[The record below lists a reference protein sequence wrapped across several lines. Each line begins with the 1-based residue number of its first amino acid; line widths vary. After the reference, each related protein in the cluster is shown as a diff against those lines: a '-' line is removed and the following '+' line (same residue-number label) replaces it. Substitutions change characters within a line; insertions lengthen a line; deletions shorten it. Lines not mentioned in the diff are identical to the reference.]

1 MENIGEAVINKVNKE
16 AQNIID
22 KAKDEAKLEIEKA
35 NEERQLKLEKTK
47 QKKLQDADEESARI
61 ASRASIE
68 IRQHLV
74 AVKAEVVNKIINEV
88 KNKLAKTSMDRKA
101 FIALVTEAVNAIEA
115 EKVRIYVPKGNTEKI
130 KGYIQAEKD
139 LKRQII
145 EFKEG
150 NFVGGFILED
160 TNGGLRIDNTY
171 AARMEML
178 LPRIMPEINKEL
190 FQS

>member
-16 AQNIID
+16 AQNIIE

-47 QKKLQDADEESARI
+47 QKKLQDAEEESARI
-61 ASRASIE
+61 ASRVSIE
-68 IRQHLV
+68 IRQNLV
-74 AVKAEVVNKIINEV
+74 AVKAEVVSIIIDEV
-88 KNKLAKTSMDRKA
+88 KNKLAQTSMDRKA
-101 FIALVTEAVNAIEA
+101 FIALVTEAVNAIKA
-115 EKVRIYVPKGNTEKI
+115 EKARIYVPKGDTKRI

-139 LKRQII
+139 LNSKII

-150 NFVGGFILED
+150 DFVGGFILED
-160 TNGGLRIDNTY
+160 ADGKLRIDNTY
-171 AARMEML
+171 ATRMEML